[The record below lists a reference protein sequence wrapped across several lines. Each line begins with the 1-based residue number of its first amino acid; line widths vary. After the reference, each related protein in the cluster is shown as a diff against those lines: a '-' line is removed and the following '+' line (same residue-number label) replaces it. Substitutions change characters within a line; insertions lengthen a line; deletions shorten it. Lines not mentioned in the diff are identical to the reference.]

1 MRYWRCIRLRGIEMP
16 TMLGFHRSDSWP
28 ERWALLEQLP
38 RYTCGLAAAGFV
50 GTVTKC
56 IYWKWRRN
64 KSSGAGV
71 VENSSGRQLFAWNT
85 MQEQPGTCVGLR
97 AICIHTRR
105 AIEVTVC
112 RGQIKIYESTEYRY
126 MYVSWPSFEGAC

>member
-38 RYTCGLAAAGFV
+38 RYTCGLAAAGYV

-64 KSSGAGV
+64 KFSGAGV
-71 VENSSGRQLFAWNT
+71 VENSSGRKLKWQAALCLEHDAGTAWD
-85 MQEQPGTCVGLR
+85 L
-97 AICIHTRR
+97 
-105 AIEVTVC
+105 C
-112 RGQIKIYESTEYRY
+112 RFTSY
-126 MYVSWPSFEGAC
+126 MHSYTQSY